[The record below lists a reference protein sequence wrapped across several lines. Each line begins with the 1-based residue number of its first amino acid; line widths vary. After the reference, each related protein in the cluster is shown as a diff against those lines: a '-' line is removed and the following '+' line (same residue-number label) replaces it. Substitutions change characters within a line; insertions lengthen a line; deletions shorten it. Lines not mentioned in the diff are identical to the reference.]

1 MQLEL
6 ILADWLLV
14 LMLGMSGLIAR
25 GEFGRALCG
34 YLNLRF
40 EQLLIST
47 GIIPR
52 RRLLNLLLQ
61 VDIDLF
67 QLALVDL
74 IVPMD
79 DFIRVSVQI
88 VDLIT

>member
-1 MQLEL
+1 MQLQL

-14 LMLGMSGLIAR
+14 LMLGMTGLIAR
-25 GEFGRALCG
+25 GEVRRALCG

-40 EQLLIST
+40 ELLFIST

-74 IVPMD
+74 IVPMNH
-79 DFIRVSVQI
+79 FIRVSVQI
-88 VDLIT
+88 LDLIT

>member
-1 MQLEL
+1 MQLQL

-14 LMLGMSGLIAR
+14 LMLGMTGLIAR
-25 GEFGRALCG
+25 GEVGRALCG

-40 EQLLIST
+40 ELLFCST

-52 RRLLNLLLQ
+52 LKLLQ

-74 IVPMD
+74 IVPMNH
-79 DFIRVSVQI
+79 FIRVSVQI
-88 VDLIT
+88 LGLFT